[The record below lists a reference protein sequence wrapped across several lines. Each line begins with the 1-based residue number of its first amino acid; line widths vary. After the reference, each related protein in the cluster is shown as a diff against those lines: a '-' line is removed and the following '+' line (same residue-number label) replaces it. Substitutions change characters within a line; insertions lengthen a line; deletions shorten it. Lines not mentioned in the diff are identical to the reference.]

1 MRFSYAFNEFTLNA
15 ADFLGKS
22 PILPAVFVM
31 KAPAIRF
38 SRRMTEGNVR
48 LSPSERQFEASWQG
62 QTAGHLAHFGIAGR
76 VCFIASVVKGRGN

>member
-31 KAPAIRF
+31 KASAIRF
-38 SRRMTEGNVR
+38 SRRMTKGNLR
-48 LSPSERQFEASWQG
+48 FNPSERQFEASWQG
-62 QTAGHLAHFGIAGR
+62 QTARHLPHFGIAGR
-76 VCFIASVVKGRGN
+76 VCFIASVIKGRGD